1 MRAYIWKFNIKIP
14 IMKIF
19 QKLYLSDIQKDEV
32 VIDYPEFEPDL
43 VLFFGNRSFLESTTI
58 IRQWREN
65 FPKTLISG
73 CSTSGEIHKASVY
86 DDSLSITAIQ
96 FEKTKIAYQVVNIDD
111 FESSDEAGMTLI
123 GSFDKQGL
131 KHVLVFSDGLLV
143 NGSELVRGIRWEL
156 PEGCNATGGLAGDGA
171 LFEKTVVVTNEGVAR
186 GKTISAIG
194 FYGES
199 LHVGYGSLGG
209 WDSFGIERNVTK
221 SSANVLYEIDNQP
234 ALDLYKSFL
243 GDKAKDLPSSGLL
256 FPLSMRLSS
265 SEEPVVRTILAVDEK
280 EKSLTFAGDI
290 PEGAQV
296 KLMKANIDRLIDGA
310 EEAAKTSIVPFE
322 GQKAQLSILISCVGR
337 KLVLKQL
344 VEEEVEAVE
353 SAVGNQSVITGF
365 YSYGEIAPFLA
376 GAKCEL
382 HNQTMTITT
391 FTEN

>member
-1 MRAYIWKFNIKIP
+1 
-14 IMKIF
+14 MKVF
-19 QKLYLSDIQKDEV
+19 QKLYLSDIQSDLTKNDF
-32 VIDYPEFEPDL
+32 PEFVPDL
-43 VLFFGNRSFLESTTI
+43 ILIFGSRNFLQSTEI
-58 IRQWREN
+58 IKQWRN
-65 FPKTLISG
+65 HFPKAIING
-73 CSTSGEIHKASVY
+73 CSTSGEVHKVSVY
-86 DDSLSITAIQ
+86 DNSISITAVK
-96 FEKTKIAYQVVNIDD
+96 FRKSKIKYRSVNIVDYED
-111 FESSDEAGMTLI
+111 SESAGKALVASLPKEGM
-123 GSFDKQGL
+123 
-131 KHVLVFSDGLLV
+131 KHVLVFSDGLHV

-171 LFEKTVVVTNEGVAR
+171 AFETTLVVTNEGIAISNS
-186 GKTISAIG
+186 ISAIG
-194 FYGES
+194 FYGEE

-265 SEEPVVRTILAVDEK
+265 SEEPVVRTILAVDE
-280 EKSLTFAGDI
+280 ESKSLTFAGDI

-296 KLMKANIDRLIDGA
+296 KLMKANTERLIYGA
-310 EEAAKTSIVPFE
+310 EEAAKTSIIP
-322 GQKAQLSILISCVGR
+322 QKGHPTQLSILISCVGR

-353 SAVGNQSVITGF
+353 SIVGSQSAITGF
-365 YSYGEIAPFLA
+365 YSYGEIAPFLE
-376 GAKCEL
+376 GAQCEL

-391 FTEN
+391 FSEN